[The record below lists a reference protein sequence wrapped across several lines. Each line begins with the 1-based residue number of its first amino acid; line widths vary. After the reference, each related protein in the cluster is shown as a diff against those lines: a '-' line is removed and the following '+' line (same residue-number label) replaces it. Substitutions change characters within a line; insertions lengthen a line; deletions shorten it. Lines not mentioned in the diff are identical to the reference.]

1 MTARNADLPIQAPVQ
16 LLEPQSRPLGHSDY
30 PQERVSREIQPAS
43 ERYRNALGKYKVD
56 RLAACISCGRC
67 AEVCPNGVH
76 LKPEGYRFVLR
87 PQDHLC
93 SGPLCLENGHSCID
107 QCPQKALT
115 MRRNPNADSIGDPR
129 WSSDLILSTWH
140 QAATGHPPPPH
151 LEYRHGASGG
161 GFDKLR
167 FKFEIAGLQEQGSAR
182 ETEGSEIDTG
192 LDLNRRDDGRP
203 QVHIDIPVYGG
214 GMSFGSVSMHTIL
227 GKARAAVAW
236 NSFTCT
242 GEGGYPDRLQPY
254 DDHVITQVATGLFGV
269 REETIQR
276 VRIVEFKYAQ
286 GAKPGLGGHLL
297 GDKNTPAVARMREA
311 VAGNALF
318 SPFPFHSV
326 YSVEDHKKHLDWI
339 KEVNPRC
346 LVSVK
351 VSTPTD
357 VDMVAVGSYYA
368 GAHIIHMDGSYGG
381 TGAAPDIAKKNIAM
395 PIEYAIPKVHKFLCN
410 EGIRE
415 KVTLI
420 ASGGIR
426 TAHDVLKA
434 IALGADGVVIGT
446 AEMVA
451 LGCVRCACCESGRG
465 CPRGIATTDPEL
477 VALMSLEWATQRL
490 INLHNAW
497 RIQMIDVLSRLG
509 MKSIRELRGRIDV
522 LCYLSDEP
530 VSTKGV
536 SE

>member
-1 MTARNADLPIQAPVQ
+1 MKRIIAPARMAAPQ
-16 LLEPQSRPLGHSDY
+16 IEPDPGNSDY
-30 PQERVSREIQPAS
+30 PQEIVPREVHSAP
-43 ERYRNALGKYKVD
+43 ERYRNTLGRY
-56 RLAACISCGRC
+56 RISRSASCLSCGTC
-67 AEVCPNGVH
+67 VESCPYGVH
-76 LKPEGYRFVLR
+76 VKPPGYPFVLR

-93 SGPLCLENGHSCID
+93 IGPACSESGHFCVTR
-107 QCPQKALT
+107 CPQNALALK
-115 MRRNPNADSIGDPR
+115 RNPNADCMGDPR

-140 QAATGHPPPPH
+140 QAATGHAPSGQ
-151 LEYRHGASGG
+151 LEYRHGESGG
-161 GFDKLR
+161 GFDRMR
-167 FKFEIAGLQEQGSAR
+167 FQFQFPEFCSAPAGPVPDPQS
-182 ETEGSEIDTG
+182 IDTG
-192 LDLNRRDDGRP
+192 LDLNHRSDGRP

-214 GMSFGSVSMHTIL
+214 GMSFGSVSVHTML
-227 GKARAAVAW
+227 GKARAATAW

-242 GEGGYPDRLQPY
+242 GEGGYPDRLRPY

-297 GDKNTPAVARMREA
+297 GDKNTPSVARMREA

-339 KEVNPRC
+339 KEMNPRC

-368 GAHIIHMDGSYGG
+368 GAHIIHLDGSYGG

-395 PIEYAIPKVHKFLCN
+395 PIEYAIPKVHKFLSA
-410 EGIRE
+410 EGIRD
-415 KVTLI
+415 KITLI

-426 TAHDVLKA
+426 TAYDILKA

-465 CPRGIATTDPEL
+465 CPRGIASTDPEL
-477 VALMSLEWATQRL
+477 MMLMSLEWATQRL
-490 INLHNAW
+490 INLQNAW
-497 RIQMIDVLSRLG
+497 REQMIDVLSRLG
-509 MKSIRELRGRIDV
+509 MTSIRDLRGRSDV
-522 LCYLSDEP
+522 LCYLDDQPAQE
-530 VSTKGV
+530 VSG
-536 SE
+536 